1 MENFRNNDSF
11 VINMPEY
18 WGLVT
23 GDSTLT
29 NKSMQKLPITKDL
42 LDPEGTFLPMWNK
55 IFVIACV
62 VAVLSDPLFLYIP
75 ILKDDTKCLG
85 FDAQLKKVSLVS
97 RSVTDLFYIVDIIL
111 QICSRLTAKTFA
123 ASWISITEETF
134 PLKGEKS
141 VKDALAL
148 AKRIS
153 LSYILIDI
161 LAVLPLPQVVILTFF
176 SKVRAS
182 KPSIT
187 RIFLNFLVLFQ
198 YVPRIL
204 RIYSSG
210 KAPSI
215 ESGIGLWI
223 KGVFNFF
230 PFFLA
235 GHVLGAIWYFFA
247 IQRETACWVNACR
260 GESGCEPSTFIC
272 NNNVF
277 RNVTHLNSLCP
288 KNPPDA
294 TVFDFGIFLDA
305 LQSGMLESTDFPQKL
320 LQCFWW
326 GLRNL
331 SSFGQNLE
339 PSPYALENL
348 FTVVISISGMLL
360 FLIYLNANLQTYVEL
375 EAKRADNLRFRRKMQ
390 IINPEIDLWLHKNG
404 LPKDLKMG
412 IMDNVQQK
420 LEENKDVHVEN
431 ILSILPLKHK
441 RHIMRLLRL
450 ASLRKVSMLK
460 DMDEQ
465 VLKAICEHLK
475 PVIYAEDSY
484 IIREGEPLE
493 KMIFITQGIA
503 WTYATNINGGGTSSS
518 SSSGVGCLEK
528 GDFYGEELL
537 NWAFNFASFSEL
549 PISTRT
555 VKSQRKLEAFAIRAN
570 DLQSVVSK
578 FWWHFSMEL
587 PHDNQQMRREHL
599 ATSCLQKT
607 WRRYHAGPR
616 GGTGWKKFYT
626 DLVKT
631 A

>member
-1 MENFRNNDSF
+1 MEVFHNDSF

-18 WGLVT
+18 WGLVE
-23 GDSTLT
+23 GESLVDD
-29 NKSMQKLPITKDL
+29 KPKKKLPTTKEI
-42 LDPEGTFLPMWNK
+42 LDPEGTFIAMWNK
-55 IFVIACV
+55 IFVMSCV
-62 VAVLSDPLFLYIP
+62 FAVLSDPLFLYIP
-75 ILKDDTKCLG
+75 ILKDDMKCLG
-85 FDAQLKKVSLVS
+85 FDARLKKVTLGL
-97 RSVTDLFYIVDIIL
+97 RSVTDLFYIVDILL

-123 ASWISITEETF
+123 SSWISITEETF

-141 VKDALAL
+141 VKDALAI
-148 AKRIS
+148 AKKIS
-153 LSYILIDI
+153 LSYIIIDV
-161 LAVLPLPQVVILTFF
+161 LAVLPLPQVVVLIYF
-176 SKVRAS
+176 SKVRDA
-182 KPSIT
+182 KPSVT
-187 RIFLNFLVLFQ
+187 RVFLNSLVLFQ
-198 YVPRIL
+198 YMPRIF
-204 RIYSSG
+204 RIYLSG
-210 KAPSI
+210 KAPRI

-247 IQRETACWVNACR
+247 IQRETACWVYACQ
-260 GESGCEPSTFIC
+260 GENGCEPSTFDC
-272 NNNVF
+272 DNKVF
-277 RNVTHLNSLCP
+277 RNITRLNYLCP
-288 KNPPDA
+288 KNPPNA
-294 TVFDFGIFLDA
+294 TLFDYGIFLDA

-326 GLRNL
+326 GLQNL
-331 SSFGQNLE
+331 SSFGQNLQ

-348 FTVVISISGMLL
+348 FTVSISISGMLL

-375 EAKRADNLRFRRKMQ
+375 ATKRSDKLRFKRKMQ

-404 LPKDLKMG
+404 LPKSLKMG

-450 ASLRKVSMLK
+450 ASLRKVSMLRH
-460 DMDEQ
+460 MDEQ
-465 VLKAICEHLK
+465 VLKGICEYLK

-503 WTYATNINGGGTSSS
+503 WTYATNIDGGRSSS
-518 SSSGVGCLEK
+518 SSSIGCLEK

-587 PHDNQQMRREHL
+587 QHDYQPRRREHL

-607 WRRYHAGPR
+607 WRRYHAGVR
-616 GGTGWKKFYT
+616 GGTGWKKFYN
-626 DLVKT
+626 DLQI
-631 A
+631 